1 MPRIFSGIQPSGEL
15 HIGNYL
21 GAVKNWVQ
29 LQHEIE
35 SFICIVDYHAITQP
49 YEPEDLRRR
58 TYEMGV
64 SLMAAGI
71 DPAKATLFVQS
82 RVPEHTELAWIFNT
96 VTPLGELERQTQF
109 KDKSSRQESVL
120 AGILNYPVLQ
130 AADILL
136 YKADM
141 VPVGEDQVQHLELSR
156 EIARRWNARFGE
168 GFFPEPQARLTPTRR
183 IMGLDGQAKMSKSL
197 GNTVGLLETPD
208 EMWKKLRPA
217 MTDPARVRR
226 EDPGTPEICNIYH
239 LHKAFSPAAT
249 VDHVAV
255 QCRTA
260 GWGCIDCKKV
270 LFENMNA
277 ELTPIRT
284 RAEEL
289 IANPIAREGC
299 ARRRR
304 CPRLDHREADDGGR
318 EAAHGPDLTA
328 KSENAQCV
336 RHPPSAIRHPAAEGW
351 WWTLRPRRRT
361 GRSHRKARNAF
372 VRQHPKVGTWCSPG
386 HRRRRM
392 ATVGRRRIPML
403 LAAMQDA
410 EVYFGFGLP
419 RPLFLA
425 AKKLRWVQSA
435 SAGVASLLY
444 PEMLASDVRIT
455 NSAVIMGDPIAEQA
469 LSGILYFVR
478 NLDIAVDQQRRAEWN
493 KAPFVADPSM
503 ARELSE
509 CRALIVGTGGIGSA
523 LARRLTALG
532 CPCTGV
538 RRRHGPAAPRRIRAN
553 LRPGRHRCRV
563 AKGGHRG
570 ARDAG
575 HAPDPRRVISLTNQL
590 PQARRN
596 RRERSAWCAAR

>member
-35 SFICIVDYHAITQP
+35 SFICIVDYHAITQV

-58 TYEMGV
+58 TLEMGV

-96 VTPLGELERQTQF
+96 ITPLGELERQTQF
-109 KDKSSRQESVL
+109 KDKASRQESVA

-136 YKADM
+136 YKADT

-156 EIARRWNARFGE
+156 EISRRWNARFGE

-197 GNTVGLLETPD
+197 GNTVSLLETPD

-284 RAEEL
+284 RAAEL
-289 IANPIAREGC
+289 TANPSRVKDA
-299 ARRRR
+299 
-304 CPRLDHREADDGGR
+304 LDAG
-318 EAAHGPDLTA
+318 AAH
-328 KSENAQCV
+328 
-336 RHPPSAIRHPAAEGW
+336 AA
-351 WWTLRPRRRT
+351 
-361 GRSHRKARNAF
+361 
-372 VRQHPKVGTWCSPG
+372 
-386 HRRRRM
+386 
-392 ATVGRRRIPML
+392 
-403 LAAMQDA
+403 
-410 EVYFGFGLP
+410 
-419 RPLFLA
+419 
-425 AKKLRWVQSA
+425 
-435 SAGVASLLY
+435 
-444 PEMLASDVRIT
+444 
-455 NSAVIMGDPIAEQA
+455 
-469 LSGILYFVR
+469 
-478 NLDIAVDQQRRAEWN
+478 
-493 KAPFVADPSM
+493 SM
-503 ARELSE
+503 ARNTMADVKQRMGLS
-509 CRALIVGTGGIGSA
+509 
-523 LARRLTALG
+523 
-532 CPCTGV
+532 
-538 RRRHGPAAPRRIRAN
+538 
-553 LRPGRHRCRV
+553 
-563 AKGGHRG
+563 
-570 ARDAG
+570 
-575 HAPDPRRVISLTNQL
+575 
-590 PQARRN
+590 
-596 RRERSAWCAAR
+596 